1 MLRSNNAAPVL
12 DLPSLKAPERNDLVD
27 VDGWYTDAHELPEAS
42 GSDDELDI
50 ALVSSRLLPESPSEA
65 PVKQRAYD
73 VHFDAGPL
81 GLELERDWSGE
92 LTLVKHIALDGP
104 AQASGL
110 IRIGDVLHAMD
121 HISCLH
127 LSLAETQSRLA
138 TPGPHTLHLTSPCS
152 FSDVEREVCIAK
164 QCIHEHKARFYQPL
178 ETPSDNGLLLGC
190 IERYRG
196 DDVTSFHLHRE
207 DTGEFLLAC
216 SCESDLSGPFLFH
229 TLRDTHL
236 RRWKDLPRGEDCA
249 VYMGELVEN
258 FLGTEFRVLDHA
270 RRELGFFV
278 YESNVLGRC
287 PNSLTLALN
296 REPHGPPPSERYK
309 KQQQERDPS
318 VLDRLRLEVESFVE
332 ALTSP
337 RNSKQL
343 SPAYDA
349 VAQDDDDASDLAL
362 FQTTKPAWSEAI
374 HAWTLHFD
382 GRVHVPSK
390 KNFLLSALD
399 DANERTVLRF
409 GKVSKVRFTLD
420 FQAPL
425 SPLVA
430 LAVAVS
436 AFAKKRIVTS

>member
-1 MLRSNNAAPVL
+1 MHRSNNAAPVL
-12 DLPSLKAPERNDLVD
+12 DLPSLKAPDANGLED
-27 VDGWYTDAHELPEAS
+27 VDGWSDYTSAHELPEAS

-50 ALVSSRLLPESPSEA
+50 ALVSTRLLPATAYETPM
-65 PVKQRAYD
+65 KQRAYD
-73 VHFDAGPL
+73 VRFDAGPL

-92 LTLVKHIALDGP
+92 LTLVKSVSRAGP
-104 AQASGL
+104 AEASSL
-110 IRIGDVLHAMD
+110 IRIGDVLHAID
-121 HISCLH
+121 HVSCLD
-127 LSLAETQSRLA
+127 LSLLETQSRLA
-138 TPGPHTLHLTSPCS
+138 SPGPHTLHFTSPCS
-152 FSDVEREVCIAK
+152 FSQVERDVCIAK
-164 QCIHEHKARFYQPL
+164 QCIYEHKARFYRPV
-178 ETPSDNGLLLGC
+178 ETHCDLLFGC

-196 DDVTSFHLHRE
+196 DDITSFHLHRE

-236 RRWKDLPRGEDCA
+236 RRWKDLPRGEDSA
-249 VYMGELVEN
+249 VYMGELVAN
-258 FLGTEFRVLDHA
+258 FLGTEFHVLDHA

-278 YESNVLGRC
+278 YDSNVLGRC
-287 PNSLTLALN
+287 PNSLVLALN
-296 REPHGPPPSERYK
+296 CAPHTAPPSERYK
-309 KQQQERDPS
+309 KRQQARDPS

-337 RNSKQL
+337 RNSKPP
-343 SPAYDA
+343 SPEYNA
-349 VAQDDDDASDLAL
+349 VTQDDDDLDDLAL
-362 FQTTKPAWSEAI
+362 FQTTKPAWNEAM
-374 HAWTLHFD
+374 HAWTLPFD

-390 KNFLLSALD
+390 KNFLLSD
-399 DANERTVLRF
+399 DAHQGTVLRF

-425 SPLVA
+425 SPLMA